1 MTLAFGICLAVGA
14 VMVLFSLFAGGDSA
28 ADGHA
33 DIGGGGDADAGGHGG
48 GDADGHADAHG
59 HADGAVGGGDFWLL
73 FVSMRFWVFFLTFF
87 GLTGLLL
94 ELAGASEMLAG
105 LLAAPT
111 GLVMGLGA
119 AWAFRRLREQTVT
132 SSIKPDELI
141 GLEAQVM
148 LPVSS
153 TAPGK
158 VRLQLEGW
166 TLDRIAFTEA
176 EGVIPR
182 GDRAMVIAVRGDR
195 LIVTHTTQEPT
206 DGKSRD
212 SGS

>member
-1 MTLAFGICLAVGA
+1 M
-14 VMVLFSLFAGGDSA
+14 
-28 ADGHA
+28 
-33 DIGGGGDADAGGHGG
+33 
-48 GDADGHADAHG
+48 
-59 HADGAVGGGDFWLL
+59 
-73 FVSMRFWVFFLTFF
+73 
-87 GLTGLLL
+87 L
-94 ELAGASEMLAG
+94 ELAGASELTAG

-111 GLVMGLGA
+111 GLVLGLGA
-119 AWAFRRLREQTVT
+119 AWAFRRLREQTVS

-141 GLEAQVM
+141 GLEARVM

-153 TAPGK
+153 TAPGT
-158 VRLQLEGW
+158 VRLQLEGR

-195 LIVTHTTQEPT
+195 LIVTHTTQELT